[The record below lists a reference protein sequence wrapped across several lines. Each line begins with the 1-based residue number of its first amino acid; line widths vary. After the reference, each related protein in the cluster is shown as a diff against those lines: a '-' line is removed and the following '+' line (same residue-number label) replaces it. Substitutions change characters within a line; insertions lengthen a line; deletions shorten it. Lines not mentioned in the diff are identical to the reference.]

1 MQYLLLYSSMF
12 DALKISKMA
21 KRLTVKHIQK
31 LNGNCTELSQPT
43 FFFFFFDKVSK
54 AGFDSFIEYPY
65 KALDIEVCT
74 HGTLAKGNRGC

>member
-1 MQYLLLYSSMF
+1 MF

-21 KRLTVKHIQK
+21 KRLTVKQIKK
-31 LNGNCTELSQPT
+31 LNGNCTELFQP
-43 FFFFFFDKVSK
+43 FFFFFTKVSK